1 MTSKINSDID
11 GSDIVSSSSSSN
23 ISGET
28 AKEEVQKVDSQ
39 SQTPQTVEVLAALT
53 PMRLEENKTDV

>member
-11 GSDIVSSSSSSN
+11 GSDIVSSSSSN